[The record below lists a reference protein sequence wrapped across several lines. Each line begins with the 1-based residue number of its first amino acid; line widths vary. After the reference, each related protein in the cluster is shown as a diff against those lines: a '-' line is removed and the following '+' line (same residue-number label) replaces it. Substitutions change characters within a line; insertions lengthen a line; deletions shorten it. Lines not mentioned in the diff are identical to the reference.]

1 MLSFKSIAS
10 LAALCLLPT
19 LAAAQQQP
27 IVVEHGIYQVHLLL
41 HAIGSEEYSITDAR
55 DGHHVLTTSTNTDD
69 RGPKRSSVSTRTFG
83 DHFDP
88 LKLEQNSGDVQSTTE
103 ISGVKAQCG
112 GPGDAQL
119 REVVRFLRRLCLH
132 ACRHAYDDDA
142 LLAISPL
149 ACASAHH
156 PLQ

>member
-1 MLSFKSIAS
+1 MGGHPRAGIDDSLTISPMLSFKSIAS
-10 LAALCLLPT
+10 LAALCLLPA

-103 ISGVKAQCG
+103 ISGVKA
-112 GPGDAQL
+112 A
-119 REVVRFLRRLCLH
+119 VRRVRRR
-132 ACRHAYDDDA
+132 AT
-142 LLAISPL
+142 S
-149 ACASAHH
+149 
-156 PLQ
+156 